1 MARILVIDDMS
12 GILQTLD
19 VMLKGLGHEPT
30 CAGDSE
36 TGLKYARENSY
47 DVIMTDI
54 MMPDKDG
61 VDVIMELRQQ
71 DNPPPIIAISGGGT
85 KVSADDALSIAR
97 LHADNVIKKPFK
109 RDQLAAIID
118 ETLEAAQS
126 SKA

>member
-36 TGLKYARENSY
+36 TGLQYARDNTY

-61 VDVIMELRQQ
+61 IDVIMELKKQ
-71 DNPPPIIAISGGGT
+71 DNPPAIVAISGGGT

-97 LHADNVIKKPFK
+97 LHADTVIKKPFK
-109 RDQLAAIID
+109 RDELDAIID
-118 ETLEAAQS
+118 EALETAHQD
-126 SKA
+126 KA